1 MIDEETAKKL
11 VGLAGLGFGLTSG
24 NRANY
29 GIENAPASTY
39 QGGIPEYDFVREQVL
54 DTYDPDR
61 VPGSRGQRYFSDA
74 RFVPAGSAGTADVRQ
89 ELFNQAN
96 VGPDSLRAANYA
108 RMGKEVPDL
117 AGRGPTG
124 IASIVQQP
132 TLDPTTGIAPPEPEM
147 ATITD
152 PNQLQFFGDGVVYV
166 PGYGVVNYL
175 DDTSLL
181 NYLATQNGDLTAE
194 EPYFGTR
201 YDEEKNFS
209 EEDYTRISREGGDP
223 NEDGFITNDE
233 WTNWMLSKGPD
244 EGFEEDYKRKLEE
257 VLATGALKPET
268 KEKVE
273 NYLSGNMNEG
283 GSGSSDVRI
292 PPDKYRTATY
302 EDLIKQYIESAG
314 SGSGS
319 GYSAEGLEE
328 LRKYLEENFPDLA
341 PPRRLLPG
349 IGGFANGGYLEGVTD
364 GMADAV
370 PASIEGDQP
379 AALSD
384 GEFVVPADVVSH
396 LGNGNSDAGAKQLY
410 SMMDRV
416 RKARTGTT
424 KQGKEI
430 NPKKYMPRGIA

>member
-1 MIDEETAKKL
+1 MDDETAKKL
-11 VGLAGLGFGLTSG
+11 VGLAGLGLGLTSG
-24 NRANY
+24 SRANY
-29 GIENAPASTY
+29 GMDNAPASTY

-108 RMGKEVPDL
+108 RMGKEAPDL

-132 TLDPTTGIAPPEPEM
+132 TLDPATGIAPPEPEM

-181 NYLATQNGDLTAE
+181 NYLATQNGDLTAEEKPEE

-273 NYLSGNMNEG
+273 NYLSGNMSE
-283 GSGSSDVRI
+283 
-292 PPDKYRTATY
+292 
-302 EDLIKQYIESAG
+302 
-314 SGSGS
+314 
-319 GYSAEGLEE
+319 
-328 LRKYLEENFPDLA
+328 
-341 PPRRLLPG
+341 
-349 IGGFANGGYLEGVTD
+349 GGYLEGITD